1 MLSRITWASDHILTN
16 PGLPRTTHL
25 QRTKFEG
32 GEIEVGRFVLDLVL
46 VLPLLLAHVLQ
57 VENRPSLRMVQAG
70 RAVEHA

>member
-16 PGLPRTTHL
+16 LGLPRTNHL

-32 GEIEVGRFVLDLVL
+32 GKVEVGRFVLNLVL

-57 VENRPSLRMVQAG
+57 VENRSSLRMVQAG